1 MSSPSDDA
9 IELIVARIG
18 GYAAERVHRACEG
31 CVRAVFEHSAYV
43 ELGGQWLCIGGE
55 RIGCGPLNALVASGQ
70 PIRRVL
76 ATLVQDRPVR
86 GTWPRFRT
94 DRAQLDFMRA
104 ARWHP
109 ALPALPIDPARLAR
123 GVARM
128 QRGARG
134 RIPREGLAFVVANV
148 DGAGV
153 LVDPGTAA
161 ASALQAWLIE
171 GQRRVFVDEKSSLTL
186 LRSFAPLDA
195 LRRLIGLGP
204 GLTPSGDDFL
214 GGALVALHAFG
225 KRHVARA
232 LGAWLLPLCER
243 ATHPVSIAHLEAAAH
258 GEGGEALHA
267 CLLALADDRDP
278 DDALDAI
285 AAVGHT
291 SGWDALAGATTVASA
306 IGRG

>member
-9 IELIVARIG
+9 VDLIVARIG
-18 GYAAERVHRACEG
+18 GYAALRVQSAREG
-31 CVRAVFEHSAYV
+31 RVRAVFEHSAYV

-55 RIGCGPLNALVASGQ
+55 RLGCGPLNALAASTQ
-70 PIRRVL
+70 AIRRAL

-86 GTWPRFRT
+86 GAWPRFRT
-94 DRAQLDFMRA
+94 DHARLDFTQA

-109 ALPALPIDPARLAR
+109 ALPALPIDRARLAR

-128 QRGARG
+128 QRAAGA
-134 RIPREGLAFVVANV
+134 RIPRDGLAFVVANM
-148 DGAGV
+148 DGAGS
-153 LVDPGTAA
+153 LTDPGTAA
-161 ASALQAWLIE
+161 ANALQAWLA
-171 GQRRVFVDEKSSLTL
+171 RADSS
-186 LRSFAPLDA
+186 PPDA
-195 LRRLIGLGP
+195 LRQLIGLGP

-225 KRHVARA
+225 ERDVARA

-243 ATHPVSIAHLEAAAH
+243 ATHPVSVAHLEAAAH

-291 SGWDALAGATTVASA
+291 SGWDALAGAMTVASA
-306 IGRG
+306 LGRG